1 MTRSSYRYVEKERAA
16 LENVPPN
23 LYESVCVPDLSDF
36 LGASYHH
43 SMDKTGAAN
52 SSAAPPPPSPSHP
65 AAAPPPNTGPAYLQD
80 GIGKVELEEVNLH
93 LRGGRVVNRLGITT
107 PSSPDRDSNLDLPDL
122 SSRAQHD

>member
-1 MTRSSYRYVEKERAA
+1 MTRSCFRCGGEYVEKERAA

-52 SSAAPPPPSPSHP
+52 SSAAPPSPSPSHP

-80 GIGKVELEEVNLH
+80 AVELNTTSALANYATEVGP
-93 LRGGRVVNRLGITT
+93 RRIQ
-107 PSSPDRDSNLDLPDL
+107 S
-122 SSRAQHD
+122 